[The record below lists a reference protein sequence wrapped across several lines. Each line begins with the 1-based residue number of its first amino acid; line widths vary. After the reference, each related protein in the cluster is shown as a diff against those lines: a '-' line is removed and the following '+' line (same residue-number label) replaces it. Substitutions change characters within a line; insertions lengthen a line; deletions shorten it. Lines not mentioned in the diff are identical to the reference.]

1 VTTIPFALPRA
12 SQVTVKVF
20 TPLGEEIATLV
31 NQKLP
36 AGRHEARWDASGW
49 PSGVYFY
56 RLRVN
61 EDFVETKK
69 LMLVK

>member
-1 VTTIPFALPRA
+1 MIPFVLPRG
-12 SQVTVKVF
+12 SQVTLKVF
-20 TPLGEEIATLV
+20 THLGEEIATLV

-56 RLRVN
+56 RLRAG
-61 EDFVETKK
+61 DRFVETRR
-69 LMLVK
+69 LLLVK